1 MGERASVLASPPAM
15 GNMEMIKWRSN
26 LKSLTCSITTLVIA
40 LLAIGSGNIATRS
53 MPAQPRGSQIDYLA
67 NDANVPNQF
76 KITTFRTHRA
86 NRTVN
91 SSKFRIL
98 VDFEQQDGT
107 ACNKSTQC
115 DSTCCEDVS
124 ATIKICA
131 PADHN
136 YTKGNMRISDH
147 GYPCLD
153 P

>member
-1 MGERASVLASPPAM
+1 
-15 GNMEMIKWRSN
+15 MIKWRSN
-26 LKSLTCSITTLVIA
+26 LKSLTCSIAALVIA

-53 MPAQPRGSQIDYLA
+53 MPAQPHGSQIDYPA
-67 NDANVPNQF
+67 NGADVPNRF
-76 KITTFRTHRA
+76 KMTTFRTHRA

-115 DSTCCEDVS
+115 DSTCCQYVNATLKFCAAWSRHNIKDGIRVS
-124 ATIKICA
+124 
-131 PADHN
+131 DF
-136 YTKGNMRISDH
+136 